1 MSQMVGRYL
10 SPYLDFVILKS
21 VEVITNKSFHCSLTS
36 NIMGKKVNSY
46 HATIIVLLKQCE
58 LWPTESQPGRTWESR
73 FSLTRSQVE
82 GRNVC
87 WLPYSI
93 YIKYL
98 FLHRTYTWNRRSI
111 ENLLGTH
118 QVFEN
123 LLLVTHEVFENV
135 LNNLVFLLY
144 ILSCHYTLMF
154 HSSCL
159 STTFPFTHNVLR
171 PVCP

>member
-1 MSQMVGRYL
+1 MYADCHIRY
-10 SPYLDFVILKS
+10 ILNIFFYTGPTLGTD
-21 VEVITNKSFHCSLTS
+21 EVF
-36 NIMGKKVNSY
+36 
-46 HATIIVLLKQCE
+46 
-58 LWPTESQPGRTWESR
+58 
-73 FSLTRSQVE
+73 
-82 GRNVC
+82 
-87 WLPYSI
+87 
-93 YIKYL
+93 
-98 FLHRTYTWNRRSI
+98 

-123 LLLVTHEVFENV
+123 LLLGTHEVFENV